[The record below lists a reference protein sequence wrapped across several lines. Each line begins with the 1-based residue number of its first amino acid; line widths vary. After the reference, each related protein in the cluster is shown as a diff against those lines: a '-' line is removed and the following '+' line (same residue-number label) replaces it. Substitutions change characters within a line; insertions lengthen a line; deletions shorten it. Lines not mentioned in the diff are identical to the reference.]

1 MPLGRAGTVLGKG
14 GTYLG
19 PVKKAMSK
27 QTRSKL
33 TPYASLIASLRKE
46 RRSYR
51 EIVEILRD
59 AHGVL
64 AGRNTVHSFVKVRAK
79 KPKKVY
85 TMLETPGWHLTPDCS
100 RSNRDEIPQANDG
113 PGNPRRRRFQFSFS
127 DQYNLTRLTP
137 EEKAAYEKQ
146 LDEELGGQP

>member
-1 MPLGRAGTVLGKG
+1 MLGCV
-14 GTYLG
+14 GTYLRH
-19 PVKKAMSK
+19 VKKAMSK

-46 RRSYR
+46 GRSYR

-64 AGRNTVHSFVKVRAK
+64 VGRNTVHSFVKVRAK

-85 TMLETPGWHLTPDCS
+85 AMLETVG
-100 RSNRDEIPQANDG
+100 SNVDHDFSLSNDSGIQQAKNER
-113 PGNPRRRRFQFSFS
+113 GNPPPRRFQFSFS

-137 EEKAAYEKQ
+137 EDKAAYEKQ
-146 LDEELGGQP
+146 LDEELKGGS

>member
-1 MPLGRAGTVLGKG
+1 MPLGRAGRG

-19 PVKKAMSK
+19 QAKKAMSK

-46 RRSYR
+46 GRSYR

-79 KPKKVY
+79 RPKKVY
-85 TMLETPGWHLTPDCS
+85 AMLETLGSNATPGCS
-100 RSNRDEIPQANDG
+100 HSNRDEIRKANTDQS
-113 PGNPRRRRFQFSFS
+113 NPRRHRFQFSFS